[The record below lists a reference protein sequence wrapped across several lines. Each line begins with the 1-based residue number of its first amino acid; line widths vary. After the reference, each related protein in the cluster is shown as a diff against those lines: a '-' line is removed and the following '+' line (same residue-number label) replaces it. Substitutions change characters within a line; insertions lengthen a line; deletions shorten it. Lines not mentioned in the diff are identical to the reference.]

1 MYYFFSNL
9 LSPFINFSNLIIII
23 ILVFIFLKKFNRYF
37 YFLAFFFAFISILPV
52 GKFLEYHLLSKK
64 YFSNKNINGYDA
76 IIVLGGYDKRIYHAI
91 TLHKKNKNSKLIF
104 LGGTR
109 YLFADKNQSEANR
122 FKFFTYDLNK
132 NNIIVSDT
140 SRNTIENFK
149 DFKKIQAKEKF
160 KNIIL
165 VTSPWH
171 YNRSLKIAEKFNID
185 LTPYLW
191 PAEIKPK
198 NFIQYY
204 QSFDINLNL
213 LNFNRLFREVLGY
226 LVVILT

>member
-109 YLFADKNQSEANR
+109 YLFADKNQR
-122 FKFFTYDLNK
+122 L
-132 NNIIVSDT
+132 
-140 SRNTIENFK
+140 
-149 DFKKIQAKEKF
+149 
-160 KNIIL
+160 L
-165 VTSPWH
+165 
-171 YNRSLKIAEKFNID
+171 
-185 LTPYLW
+185 
-191 PAEIKPK
+191 
-198 NFIQYY
+198 
-204 QSFDINLNL
+204 QSSKLARWRGTRAAHWIYIYIYICDIMH
-213 LNFNRLFREVLGY
+213 
-226 LVVILT
+226 ICAP